1 MSAIAISVGLPIAEA
16 RSLRAASDD
25 NSEQVEERLI
35 GTRPQDDRLLLLRAA
50 VGAIYQAAFVELT
63 AVVSPASK

>member
-35 GTRPQDDRLLLLRAA
+35 GTPPRHHRLLLL
-50 VGAIYQAAFVELT
+50 
-63 AVVSPASK
+63 PALL